1 MRAVERFVLVVL
13 ALALTTGCK
22 RDTVPSSSSSA
33 PAGNAS
39 ATGPGAVS
47 VNGNVVTFQ
56 NVRIEV
62 PWDVSDVAGV
72 VKMSQEAARGA
83 GLKLSDGKNTLLVA
97 SDGRSIQLNGQ
108 PCGALKAGDNVQLT
122 KEGKLIVNGI
132 ERHPDEPTKKS
143 AN

>member
-1 MRAVERFVLVVL
+1 MRAVGRFVLVVL
-13 ALALTTGCK
+13 ALVVTTDCK

-56 NVRIEV
+56 NVHIEV

-72 VKMSQEAARGA
+72 VKMSQEAASGA
-83 GLKLSDGKNTLLVA
+83 GLKLSGGKNTLLIA

-108 PCGALKAGDNVQLT
+108 PFGALKAGDNVQLT
-122 KEGKLIVNGI
+122 SEAKLIVNGI
-132 ERHPDEPTKKS
+132 ERAPERPSTKP